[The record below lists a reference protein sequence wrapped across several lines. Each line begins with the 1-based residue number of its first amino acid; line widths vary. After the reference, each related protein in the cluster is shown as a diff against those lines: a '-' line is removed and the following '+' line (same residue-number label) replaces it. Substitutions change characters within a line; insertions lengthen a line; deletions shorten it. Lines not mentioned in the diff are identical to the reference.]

1 MYKSRFVSDFVK
13 ALLKNIIQQ
22 MPQPPNQNLSS
33 HLTSNSTYD
42 PATQRSI
49 LSSVASG
56 LWSVV
61 TLGYGGGSTPTT
73 PSPGAKSEDVTF
85 LPNVPTDGNGSA
97 SGNSNDIQIDCAS
110 RLLAWQ
116 SCHILLVLS
125 NHCTNEALY
134 NPYRLALF
142 HFTDTRSRLF

>member
-1 MYKSRFVSDFVK
+1 MSEFVK

-33 HLTSNSTYD
+33 HLTNTSSD
-42 PATQRSI
+42 VSGQRSI
-49 LSSVASG
+49 LSSLSSG

-61 TLGYGGGSTPTT
+61 TLGYGGGSYAAV
-73 PSPGAKSEDVTF
+73 PSSSQDITY
-85 LPNVPTDGNGSA
+85 LPSIPADGNGSA
-97 SGNSNDIQIDCAS
+97 SGNSNDVQIDCAS

-142 HFTDTRSRLF
+142 HFTDTRSSYFF

>member
-1 MYKSRFVSDFVK
+1 
-13 ALLKNIIQQ
+13 
-22 MPQPPNQNLSS
+22 MPPPPNQNLSS
-33 HLTSNSTYD
+33 HLTNNSNLDT
-42 PATQRSI
+42 AGQRSI
-49 LSSVASG
+49 FSSFSSG

-61 TLGYGGGSTPTT
+61 TLGYGGGSSGSSMTT
-73 PSPGAKSEDVTF
+73 SANSQDITY
-85 LPNVPTDGNGSA
+85 LPNIPTDGNGSA
-97 SGNSNDIQIDCAS
+97 SGNSNDIQIDCGS

-142 HFTDTRSRLF
+142 HFTDTRSD